1 VGSRKPPR
9 VGADWLAVLLGR
21 RVLAQIHAG
30 TAAGS
35 TWLES
40 GDAAPKLLRHR
51 RGQSVLLQ
59 EIECEAEPTPSQML
73 LDEPPESP
81 RNLAE
86 RALYERYLPLVR
98 RVARRLMRQ
107 LPGHIAVDELIAVG
121 WIGLVEGL
129 RKRDT
134 ISTEEQFESY
144 AIQRVRGA
152 ILDYLRTLDP
162 LSRSMRRTSRQI
174 ARTVETMTSRLGRP
188 PTEDEM
194 AAGLGVSADAYRV
207 TLSEIARSDPARI
220 DLTDSSYPPSALEQA
235 PDLVASRRQLAD
247 RISRVIDRLAQ
258 RLQLILRLYYIQD
271 RSFREVGELLG
282 VTEARVCQLHAE
294 AIRLVRVELGV
305 ADQARSAG
313 ENRNVE

>member
-1 VGSRKPPR
+1 
-9 VGADWLAVLLGR
+9 
-21 RVLAQIHAG
+21 
-30 TAAGS
+30 
-35 TWLES
+35 
-40 GDAAPKLLRHR
+40 
-51 RGQSVLLQ
+51 VLLQ
-59 EIECEAEPTPSQML
+59 QIEREPEGSSTQL
-73 LDEPPESP
+73 LLEEPADSA
-81 RNLAE
+81 RGAAE
-86 RALYERYLPLVR
+86 RELYERYLPLVR

-107 LPGHIAVDELIAVG
+107 LPAHIAVDELIAVG

-134 ISTEEQFESY
+134 IGTEEQFESY

-174 ARTVETMTSRLGRP
+174 SRTLEAMTSRLGRP

-194 AAGLGVSADAYRV
+194 AARLGVSADAYRV

-220 DLTDSSYPPSALEQA
+220 DLTDSSYPPSAMDQA

-247 RISRVIDRLAQ
+247 RIIRVIDRLPQ

-294 AIRLVRVELGV
+294 AIKLVRADLGV
-305 ADQARSAG
+305 AAQARPRREDEEQQGALPPAG
-313 ENRNVE
+313 LRQA

>member
-1 VGSRKPPR
+1 MG
-9 VGADWLAVLLGR
+9 
-21 RVLAQIHAG
+21 
-30 TAAGS
+30 
-35 TWLES
+35 
-40 GDAAPKLLRHR
+40 

-59 EIECEAEPTPSQML
+59 QIDYESGATPSETL
-73 LDEPPESP
+73 LAEQAESQ
-81 RNLAE
+81 RNTAE

-174 ARTVETMTSRLGRP
+174 ARTVEAMTSGLGRP

-194 AAGLGVSADAYRV
+194 AARLGISADAYRV

-235 PDLVASRRQLAD
+235 PDQVASRRQLAD
-247 RISRVIDRLAQ
+247 RISRVIDRLPQ

-294 AIRLVRVELGV
+294 AIRLVRAELGV
-305 ADQARSAG
+305 AEQVRPPRESRTMERRSP
-313 ENRNVE
+313 